1 MRENESYACSPPLI
15 WVGGKRQLITE
26 LKGLMP
32 KNYNKY
38 IEPFFGG
45 GALFFE
51 LKPRNAIINDYNKEL
66 INFYKV
72 VRDNPEELINDVCK
86 HKNEPDYYYKIRALD
101 RDEKAFNKLT
111 SIEKASRFVYL
122 NKTGFSGLYRVNSKG
137 QFNVP
142 FAGYKKPKPYNPK
155 NIKACSELLKN
166 TKIIKGDFENIKE
179 KVSKGDLVYFDPP
192 YVPLNKTSNFTGYTN
207 KGFDEDMQIRLKKLC
222 DYTTEVGAY
231 FMLSNSYTDFILNLY
246 QRYNIHVVEAK
257 RTINAKGVTKRK
269 VKEVIITNYLSEE

>member
-1 MRENESYACSPPLI
+1 MCKPI
-15 WVGGKRQLITE
+15 IKWVGGKRQLITE
-26 LKGLMP
+26 LKSLLP

-101 RDEKAFNKLT
+101 RDKKVFNELT
-111 SIEKASRFVYL
+111 SIEKASRFIYL
-122 NKTGFSGLYRVNSKG
+122 NKTGFNGLYRVNSKG
-137 QFNVP
+137 QYNVP
-142 FAGYKKPKPYNPK
+142 FGKYKNPSYYDFD
-155 NIKACSELLKN
+155 NISACSELLKN
-166 TKIIKGDFENIKE
+166 VRITKGDFENIKE
-179 KVSKGDLVYFDPP
+179 KINKGDLVYFDPP

-207 KGFDEDMQIRLKKLC
+207 KGFDESMQIRLKKLC

-246 QRYNIHVVEAK
+246 QRYNIHIVEAK
-257 RTINAKGVTKRK
+257 RSINSKGTGRGKIN
-269 VKEVIITNYLSEE
+269 EVIITNY